1 MSFKKEILLVFF
13 ISAFML
19 NGPIP
24 ATIEA
29 QQDYPSRP
37 LKMYIP
43 FDPGGSTDLFSR
55 ALADAASKI
64 LKQPI
69 EPLNKAGGGGTLSTA
84 TVAKA
89 KPDGYS
95 IGVVSATAL
104 CIAPHLRSLPYHPLQ
119 DLTPI
124 LQFANYASALG
135 VKADSPY
142 KTWDDLM
149 QEARKSPGAVTYGT
163 SGAGSVGHII
173 MEQITRM
180 EKIKLTHVPFAG
192 GNPALAAVLGGH
204 TTAIMATE
212 FLSHAKA
219 GKLRVLAIVGE
230 KRFAELPEVPTFLEL
245 KYPLKLGLYGGIIG
259 PKGLP
264 PAIVNKLEQV
274 FQEAAKDEA
283 FKTVMNNFL
292 MAVTI
297 RNSSEFRELITAT
310 YNEYGIV
317 LKDLGIAK
325 Q

>member
-1 MSFKKEILLVFF
+1 MSFKKEILFVFL
-13 ISAFML
+13 ITAFML
-19 NGPIP
+19 HGPIP
-24 ATIEA
+24 ASVEA

-37 LKMYIP
+37 IKMYIP

-69 EPLNKAGGGGTLSTA
+69 EPLNKAGGGGTLSTG

-104 CIAPHLRSLPYHPLQ
+104 CIAPHLRPLPYHPLQ

-124 LQFANYASALG
+124 LQFADYALALA
-135 VKADSPY
+135 VKSESPY
-142 KTWDDLM
+142 KTWADLM
-149 QEARKSPGAVTYGT
+149 AEARKSPGSVTYGT
-163 SGAGSVGHII
+163 SGAGSVAHII

-245 KYPLKLGLYGGIIG
+245 KYPLKLGLYGGIVG

-264 PAIVNKLEQV
+264 PAIVNKLEMV

-283 FKTVMNNFL
+283 FKTVMKNFL
-292 MAVTI
+292 MAITI
-297 RNSSEFRELITAT
+297 RNSSEFRELITTT
-310 YNEYGIV
+310 YNEYGAV

-325 Q
+325 

>member
-1 MSFKKEILLVFF
+1 MSFKKEILLFF
-13 ISAFML
+13 FVSAFML

-24 ATIEA
+24 AAVEA

-69 EPLNKAGGGGTLSTA
+69 EPLNKAGGGGTLSTG

-89 KPDGYS
+89 KPDGYT

-104 CIAPHLRSLPYHPLQ
+104 CIAPHLRPLPYHPLE

-124 LQFANYASALG
+124 MQFATYSLALA
-135 VKADSPY
+135 VRADSPY
-142 KTWDDLM
+142 KMWADLM
-149 QEARKSPGAVTYGT
+149 EEARKSPGAVTYGT

-212 FLSHAKA
+212 FLSHARA

-230 KRFAELPEVPTFLEL
+230 RRVAELPEVPTFLEL
-245 KYPLKLGLYGGIIG
+245 KYPLKLGLYGGIVG

-264 PAIVNKLEQV
+264 PGIVNRLEQV

-283 FKTVMNNFL
+283 FKTVMKNFL
-292 MAVTI
+292 MPVTV
-297 RNSSEFRELITAT
+297 RNSGEFRELITAT
-310 YNEYGIV
+310 YNEYGKV

-325 Q
+325 

>member
-104 CIAPHLRSLPYHPLQ
+104 CIAPHLRPLPYHPLQ

-124 LQFANYASALG
+124 LQFANYASALA

>member
-1 MSFKKEILLVFF
+1 
-13 ISAFML
+13 
-19 NGPIP
+19 
-24 ATIEA
+24 
-29 QQDYPSRP
+29 
-37 LKMYIP
+37 
-43 FDPGGSTDLFSR
+43 
-55 ALADAASKI
+55 
-64 LKQPI
+64 
-69 EPLNKAGGGGTLSTA
+69 
-84 TVAKA
+84 
-89 KPDGYS
+89 
-95 IGVVSATAL
+95 
-104 CIAPHLRSLPYHPLQ
+104 
-119 DLTPI
+119 
-124 LQFANYASALG
+124 
-135 VKADSPY
+135 
-142 KTWDDLM
+142 M